1 MKYLRDECGL
11 PTNPMG
17 DGSICHKIWE
27 EIVNLTE
34 REYGACNP
42 TTVNTQ
48 PPSNSMLHVMAK
60 GGYKWIED
68 DYRYWGLFNHLIE
81 HGGNLSQ
88 TDPRGCNA
96 FMHAAGASNYRFVCF
111 VYDRR
116 ILFQKQGFNFE
127 AKNID
132 KRNAYHLGADGTK
145 HRGTAKKLEQ
155 LVLMKFIDSTP
166 DPSWNDAF
174 GKSTAG
180 QRKRWKYTSA
190 VDNHWNVRAPRS
202 SAAQDEPRSS
212 ATQDQAE
219 AFSMTGWD
227 QWGLYAAPARVP
239 SDAASINS
247 CSRS

>member
-1 MKYLRDECGL
+1 MFTG
-11 PTNPMG
+11 
-17 DGSICHKIWE
+17 I
-27 EIVNLTE
+27 
-34 REYGACNP
+34 
-42 TTVNTQ
+42 
-48 PPSNSMLHVMAK
+48 
-60 GGYKWIED
+60 
-68 DYRYWGLFNHLIE
+68 WGLFNHLIE

-180 QRKRWKYTSA
+180 QRNRVSPPTPGSSRDLATASRRWNYTSA
-190 VDNHWNVRAPRS
+190 VDNHWNARAPRS

-212 ATQDQAE
+212 AAQDQAE

-239 SDAASINS
+239 SDAASSNS